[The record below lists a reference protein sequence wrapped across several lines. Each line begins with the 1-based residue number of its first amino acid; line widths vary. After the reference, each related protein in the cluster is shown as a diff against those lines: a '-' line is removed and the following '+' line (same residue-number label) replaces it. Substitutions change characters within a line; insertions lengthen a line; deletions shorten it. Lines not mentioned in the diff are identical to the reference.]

1 MLDVLRNIII
11 ACRPKHWIKNL
22 LVFALPFSDGLIIGT
37 NFDSG
42 ALTRGIIVFC
52 CLSAMS
58 SANYIF
64 NDICDLDHDR
74 QHAKKKM
81 RPIAAEHLTIGL
93 GFFLAIGLA
102 SLSLALS
109 LLVGDGVWQYVLL
122 FGFLQLIYTLV
133 LKQLSGYDLVSLS
146 LLYVFRAIIPASYE
160 QIGLSKWF
168 LVIFFAGALFLATGK
183 RYSEIR
189 YSGANTTRKSLSSYN
204 EVQLAIWVGISL
216 SLFITSYLSWI
227 FTFAD
232 ASSFLILLASLIPMS
247 VILIRVSSLTL
258 SEHGEDPTKVI
269 FRQKDNFFL
278 IAIWLTL
285 YLVGKNYL

>member
-37 NFDSG
+37 SFDPG
-42 ALTRGIIVFC
+42 ALTRGFIVFC
-52 CLSAMS
+52 SLSAMS

-64 NDICDLDHDR
+64 NDIHDLDHDK

-81 RPIAAEHLTIGL
+81 RPFAAEHLSIGFGL
-93 GFFLAIGLA
+93 LLATGLA

-109 LLVGDGVWQYVLL
+109 LLVGNGVWQFVLL
-122 FGFLQLIYTLV
+122 FGFLQLVYTLI

-189 YSGANTTRKSLSSYN
+189 YSGVSITRKSLSSYN
-204 EVQLAIWVGISL
+204 ELQLALWVGVSL

-232 ASSFLILLASLIPMS
+232 DSSFLILLASFFPMT

-258 SEHGEDPTKVI
+258 SEHGEDPTKAI
-269 FRQKDNFFL
+269 FRQKDNFL
-278 IAIWLTL
+278 LVAIWLTF